1 MFVPSAWQLIGSQAA
16 FCSATVTPASGILAP
31 NEEKEFCIEL
41 TANITVSLKTG
52 AYQNSGAVILTSTP
66 SDKGKDFYIE
76 NMMFF
81 LAFNISEIA
90 LL

>member
-1 MFVPSAWQLIGSQAA
+1 MFVLSARQLIGSQAA
-16 FCSATVTPASGILAP
+16 FCSAIITPASGILTP

-52 AYQNSGAVILTSTP
+52 AYQQSSAIILTSIP
-66 SDKGKDFYIE
+66 PDKDFHIYD
-76 NMMFF
+76 MMFF
-81 LAFNISEIA
+81 FAYNISEIA